1 MSEQSS
7 MADAERLL
15 RELEQELV
23 ARIDGMEDSTNAPK
37 MDSSVGRLTYIDA
50 YQSQQ
55 LSLHAKRK
63 LSVQLSNVR
72 SALERVKSGTYGRCT
87 ECGAEIPAER
97 LEIAPEVPFCVTCK
111 QRLGR

>member
-1 MSEQSS
+1 MTEHPS
-7 MADAERLL
+7 MDDAERVL

-23 ARIDGMEDSTNAPK
+23 ERIDGMEDSTNAPK

-50 YQSQQ
+50 YQNQQ

-63 LSVQLSNVR
+63 LSAQLSGAR
-72 SALERVKSGTYGRCT
+72 AALERIKTGTYGRCT

-97 LEIAPEVPFCVTCK
+97 LEIAPEVPYCVTCQ
-111 QRLGR
+111 QRFGR

>member
-1 MSEQSS
+1 MSEQPS
-7 MADAERLL
+7 MAEAERIL

-23 ARIDGMEDSTNAPK
+23 ERIDGMEDSTSAPK

-50 YQSQQ
+50 YQNQQ

-63 LSVQLSNVR
+63 LSAQLSSVR
-72 SALERVKSGTYGRCT
+72 AALERTKAGTYGRCT
-87 ECGAEIPAER
+87 ECGGEIPPER

-111 QRLGR
+111 QRLGS